1 MEKVIKSGRVRL
13 TKDGESK
20 MDKKTK
26 ITIGLLVSGIMDD
39 FTVSVCQGA
48 MKAAKEK
55 GIELII
61 FPGKY
66 LDRDLTERKE
76 IMYEYQYNTVFSFI
90 QKENL
95 DAILVSADSIGCYT
109 TVERVQRML
118 SRYAGIPC
126 VLIASKIDNYI
137 SINYDNVSGI
147 REAMEYLI
155 SHLGCKKIGMI
166 GGPPD
171 NTDSQERKTAFFQ
184 MLKEKGLSCDD
195 KLFARG
201 NLSRYSKQAYDTLL
215 DNNPDIEA
223 VFCVNDD
230 TAVGFYEALRERGL
244 QLGKQVMVFGYD
256 NILLS
261 AKLKP
266 ALSSVWA
273 DPVRLGENALDMAY
287 RMVQG
292 EEVESKVIPTKF
304 IRRDSFGDRK
314 SESRKE
320 DAKRLDRDYID
331 NYFED
336 IFYRYKSDDSGND
349 FGYIRAAFKE
359 LMEKLIA
366 IYEQEMEQE
375 HTKEELLGAVD
386 TFLTYKV
393 LDYADMEKFLKHV
406 EKIYNIMKA
415 KYADDEGVNRIKN
428 IFTAIYRRIILA
440 IDKRYGEI
448 VEGQEEKNY
457 DMKLFVRAVMD
468 FERGSD
474 QSYMS
479 LFTNLGWLDIQ
490 DAYLYVFEKPI
501 IHLDGEEVELP
512 KELYLKA
519 ILNHGEVQNVP
530 AMSQKTDRK
539 DIFTNPYIEDRD
551 NPKILLPLFSN
562 EMLYGVVLC
571 GMSVKIFEYGEFLVN
586 QFGSAVK
593 MIELLRANNEIQRQL
608 EDSLVTL
615 QENNIA
621 LDTLSKSDGLTG
633 ILNRRGFYDAAE
645 EFLKAN
651 KTSART
657 SIAAYIDMNNLKIVN
672 DRYGHDE
679 GDFSIKKISE
689 LLTDKVGDRGIVGR
703 IGGDEFALIMTY
715 DKEEENS
722 FVKEIYRQFQLYNE
736 TSPKPYNIT
745 VSVGT
750 CMIHAGQSVK
760 LKEALTHADERL
772 YEEKQH
778 RVKNVAK

>member
-1 MEKVIKSGRVRL
+1 
-13 TKDGESK
+13 
-20 MDKKTK
+20 MDKK
-26 ITIGLLVSGIMDD
+26 ITVGLLVSGIMDD

-48 MKAAKEK
+48 MKTAKDK

-109 TVERVQRML
+109 TGEKVQRML

-126 VLIASKIDNYI
+126 ILIASKMDNYI
-137 SINYDNVSGI
+137 SINYDNISGI

-155 SHLGCKKIGMI
+155 SYLGCKKIGMI
-166 GGPPD
+166 GGPVN
-171 NTDSQERKTAFFQ
+171 NTDSQERKNTFFQ

-195 KLFARG
+195 KLFAQG

-230 TAVGFYEALRERGL
+230 TAFGLYDALRERNL
-244 QLGKQVMVFGYD
+244 QPGKQVMVFGYD

-266 ALSSVWA
+266 TLSSVWA
-273 DPVRLGENALDMAY
+273 DPVKLGEDALDMAY

-292 EEVESKVIPTKF
+292 EEVKSKIIPTKF
-304 IRRDSFGDRK
+304 IRRDSFGNRRA
-314 SESRKE
+314 ESKE
-320 DAKRLDRDYID
+320 DAKRFSYDYID

-336 IFYRYKSDDSGND
+336 IFYRYQSDDRGSD
-349 FGYIRAAFKE
+349 FVHIRLAFKE

-366 IYEQEMEQE
+366 MYEQEMAQE
-375 HTKEELLGAVD
+375 NTKEELLGAVD
-386 TFLTYKV
+386 TFLAYKV
-393 LDYADMEKFLKHV
+393 LDYADMEKLLEHV
-406 EKIYNIMKA
+406 EKICNIMKA
-415 KYADDEGVNRIKN
+415 KCADNEGANRIQD
-428 IFTAIYRRIILA
+428 IFTSIYRRIILA
-440 IDKRYGEI
+440 IDKRSGEI

-457 DMKLFVRAVMD
+457 DMKLFVRDVMD

-490 DAYLYVFEKPI
+490 NAYVYVFEKPVI
-501 IHLDGEEVELP
+501 YLDGEEVELP

-519 ILNHGEVQNVP
+519 ALNHGEVQNIP

-551 NPKILLPLFSN
+551 NTKILLPLFSN

-571 GMSVKIFEYGEFLVN
+571 GMSVQIFEYGEFLVN

-593 MIELLRANNEIQRQL
+593 MIELLRANNEIQHQL

-615 QENNIA
+615 QENNIV

-645 EFLKAN
+645 EFLLAN
-651 KTSART
+651 ETNAGA

-672 DRYGHDE
+672 DRYGHAE

-715 DKEEENS
+715 DQEEENS
-722 FVKEIYRQFQLYNE
+722 FSKEIYRQFQLYNE

-750 CMIHAGQSVK
+750 CMIYAGQSMK
-760 LKEALTHADERL
+760 LKEALTRADESL
-772 YEEKQH
+772 YEEKRH

>member
-1 MEKVIKSGRVRL
+1 
-13 TKDGESK
+13 
-20 MDKKTK
+20 MDKK
-26 ITIGLLVSGIMDD
+26 ITVGLLVSGIMDD

-48 MKAAKEK
+48 MKTAKDK

-109 TVERVQRML
+109 TGEKVQRML

-126 VLIASKIDNYI
+126 ILIASKMDNYI
-137 SINYDNVSGI
+137 SINYDNISGI

-155 SHLGCKKIGMI
+155 AYLGCKKIGMI
-166 GGPPD
+166 GGPVN
-171 NTDSQERKTAFFQ
+171 NTDSQERKNAFFQ

-195 KLFARG
+195 KLFAQG

-230 TAVGFYEALRERGL
+230 TAFGLYDALRERNL
-244 QLGKQVMVFGYD
+244 QPGKQVMVFGYD

-266 ALSSVWA
+266 TLSSVWA
-273 DPVRLGENALDMAY
+273 DPVKLGEDALDMAY

-292 EEVESKVIPTKF
+292 EEVKSKIIPTKF
-304 IRRDSFGDRK
+304 IRRDSFGNRRA
-314 SESRKE
+314 ESKE
-320 DAKRLDRDYID
+320 DAKRFSNDYID

-336 IFYRYKSDDSGND
+336 IFYRYQSDDRGSD
-349 FGYIRAAFKE
+349 FVHIRLAFKE

-366 IYEQEMEQE
+366 MYEQEMAQE
-375 HTKEELLGAVD
+375 NTKEELLGAVD
-386 TFLTYKV
+386 TFLAYKV
-393 LDYADMEKFLKHV
+393 LDYADMEKLLEHV
-406 EKIYNIMKA
+406 EKICNIMKA
-415 KYADDEGVNRIKN
+415 KCADNEGANRIQD
-428 IFTAIYRRIILA
+428 IFTSIYRRIILA
-440 IDKRYGEI
+440 IDKRSGEI
-448 VEGQEEKNY
+448 VESQEEKNY
-457 DMKLFVRAVMD
+457 DMKLFVRDVMD

-490 DAYLYVFEKPI
+490 NAYVYVFEKPV

-519 ILNHGEVQNVP
+519 ALNHGEVQNIP

-551 NPKILLPLFSN
+551 NTKILLPLFSN

-593 MIELLRANNEIQRQL
+593 MIELLRANNEIQHQL

-615 QENNIA
+615 QENNIV

-645 EFLKAN
+645 EFLLAN
-651 KTSART
+651 ETNAG
-657 SIAAYIDMNNLKIVN
+657 A
-672 DRYGHDE
+672 
-679 GDFSIKKISE
+679 
-689 LLTDKVGDRGIVGR
+689 RGIVGR

-715 DKEEENS
+715 DQEENS
-722 FVKEIYRQFQLYNE
+722 FSKEIYRQFQLYNE

-750 CMIHAGQSVK
+750 CMIYAGQSMK
-760 LKEALTHADERL
+760 LQEALTRADESL
-772 YEEKQH
+772 YEEKRH

>member
-1 MEKVIKSGRVRL
+1 
-13 TKDGESK
+13 
-20 MDKKTK
+20 MDKK
-26 ITIGLLVSGIMDD
+26 ITVGLLVSGIMDD

-48 MKAAKEK
+48 MKTAKDK

-109 TVERVQRML
+109 TGEKVQRML

-126 VLIASKIDNYI
+126 ILIASKMDNYI
-137 SINYDNVSGI
+137 SINYDNISGI

-155 SHLGCKKIGMI
+155 SYLGCKKIGMI
-166 GGPPD
+166 GGPVN
-171 NTDSQERKTAFFQ
+171 NTDSQERKNAFFQ

-195 KLFARG
+195 KLFAQG

-230 TAVGFYEALRERGL
+230 TAFGLYDALRERNL
-244 QLGKQVMVFGYD
+244 QPGKQVMVFGYD

-266 ALSSVWA
+266 TLSSVWA
-273 DPVRLGENALDMAY
+273 DPVKLGEDALDMAY

-292 EEVESKVIPTKF
+292 EEVKSKIIPTKF
-304 IRRDSFGDRK
+304 IRRDSFGNRRA
-314 SESRKE
+314 ESKE
-320 DAKRLDRDYID
+320 DAKRFSYDYID

-336 IFYRYKSDDSGND
+336 IFYRYQSDDRGSD
-349 FGYIRAAFKE
+349 FVHIRLAFKE

-366 IYEQEMEQE
+366 MYEQEMAQE
-375 HTKEELLGAVD
+375 NTKEELLGAVD
-386 TFLTYKV
+386 TFLAYKV
-393 LDYADMEKFLKHV
+393 LDYADMEKLLEHV
-406 EKIYNIMKA
+406 EKICNIMKA
-415 KYADDEGVNRIKN
+415 KCADNEGANRIQD
-428 IFTAIYRRIILA
+428 IFTSIYRRIILA
-440 IDKRYGEI
+440 IDKRSGEI

-457 DMKLFVRAVMD
+457 DMKLFVRDVMD

-490 DAYLYVFEKPI
+490 NAYVYVFEKPV
-501 IHLDGEEVELP
+501 IHLDGEEVEFP

-519 ILNHGEVQNVP
+519 ALNHGEVQNIP

-551 NPKILLPLFSN
+551 NTKILLPLFSN

-571 GMSVKIFEYGEFLVN
+571 GMSVQIFEYGEFLVN

-593 MIELLRANNEIQRQL
+593 MIELLRANNEIQHQL

-615 QENNIA
+615 QENNIV

-645 EFLKAN
+645 EFLLAN
-651 KTSART
+651 ETNAGA

-672 DRYGHDE
+672 DRYGHAE

-715 DKEEENS
+715 DQEENS
-722 FVKEIYRQFQLYNE
+722 FSKEIYRQFQLYNE

-750 CMIHAGQSVK
+750 CMIYAGQSMK
-760 LKEALTHADERL
+760 LKEALTRADESL
-772 YEEKQH
+772 YEEKRH